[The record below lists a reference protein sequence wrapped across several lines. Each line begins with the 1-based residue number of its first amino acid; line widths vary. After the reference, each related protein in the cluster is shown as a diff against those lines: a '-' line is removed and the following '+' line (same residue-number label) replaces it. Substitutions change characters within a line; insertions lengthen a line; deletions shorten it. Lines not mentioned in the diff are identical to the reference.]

1 MRTLF
6 TRMTRGLSLAVLG
19 VALSAGVALGNA
31 KVQEQL
37 TQYTVK
43 AQEFDAQDKD
53 NLVVKERGTLRAW
66 LNEAQGHLAKD
77 DIDECKLALD
87 RVKEQTKLIGALLT
101 QAERLNTARVTHDKA
116 ANLEQSLLKTKNEAL
131 RLEARKAE
139 LEQQGF

>member
-1 MRTLF
+1 MKRTLSQLGRV
-6 TRMTRGLSLAVLG
+6 TATAILG
-19 VALSAGVALGNA
+19 VGLTAGLAFGNA

-66 LNEAQGHLAKD
+66 LNEAQGHLSKD

-87 RVKEQTKLIGALLT
+87 RVREQSNLISALLT
-101 QAERLNTARVTHDKA
+101 QSEREQIARSTHEKA
-116 ANLEQSLLKTKNEAL
+116 DDLEQKLLKIKNEAI

-139 LEQQGF
+139 LEKAGF